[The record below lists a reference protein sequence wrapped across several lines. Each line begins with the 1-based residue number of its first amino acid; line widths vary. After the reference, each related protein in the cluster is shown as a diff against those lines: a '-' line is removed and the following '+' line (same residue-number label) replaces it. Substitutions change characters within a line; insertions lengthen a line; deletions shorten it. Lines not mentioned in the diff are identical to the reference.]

1 MPIVYLQPSDLSA
14 VQAARVLEFLN
25 TATSAAQLDR
35 DIEFPGE
42 PDIGLRLGQRL
53 LDARAALGGRFTDI
67 VQVRAIRLIGP
78 ERFTEICVAA
88 LGLEPTRWVELFYDG
103 DPYATPTETG
113 LVLTLALHPQD
124 AWLGEPRTLRL
135 QVNDHGGTPRAG
147 VAVTVQTSIGRLV
160 YLYGFR
166 RIEGQ
171 AVTVLTGGD
180 GSAELELLTP
190 PAEPLTENQQAA
202 LETAL
207 GGLDPQAAHPLALEA
222 GLRAMA
228 DTYLRDRSY
237 SLRSAVDLYV
247 RDAHGAAIDTISRA
261 RWKLAWPVDSGL
273 IQADVLDAEDRGSS
287 IARAVRTA
295 TWIDWVEPWVSF
307 LADVL
312 EGGTGLEEDLAA
324 RAKTGDGAVID
335 DLLNLA
341 QTHLAGRAGRAAE
354 WVGKRQVETA
364 VDRFIGSGVDVLPAA
379 TRDAVVSQ
387 LGVAAA
393 GVGPRTLGSYTLNA
407 ATRQDLGQR
416 IDTVAELNLAEFEH
430 IGVLAR
436 EVEARA
442 SAVDT
447 QLRQVQELAQAVNQD
462 RLAIDARVD
471 SFDTRYQSFDTRYS
485 SFDTRYSSFDTRYA
499 DFDSRYSSFDTRY
512 TSFDTRYAD
521 FDSRSTLIGTRLND
535 FDVRYGQFSTDVSR
549 FNTDLAT
556 FDRNR
561 VTLNTRIDSVDT
573 NLRNV
578 VSANNLRLT
587 RG

>member
-14 VQAARVLEFLN
+14 VQAARVLAFLN
-25 TATSAAQLDR
+25 AATSAEQLAR
-35 DIEFPGE
+35 DIEFPRE
-42 PDIGLRLGQRL
+42 PDIGVRLGQRL
-53 LDARAALGGRFTDI
+53 LDARAALGGSFTDI
-67 VQVRAIRLIGP
+67 VQVRAVRLIGP

-88 LGLEPTRWVELFYDG
+88 LGLDPVRWVELFYG
-103 DPYATPTETG
+103 GEPFATPTETG

-160 YLYGFR
+160 YLYGFQ

-190 PAEPLTENQQAA
+190 PSEPLTENQQAA

-207 GGLDPQAAHPLALEA
+207 GALDAAAAHPLALEA

-273 IQADVLDAEDRGSS
+273 IQADVLDAEDRGTSL
-287 IARAVRTA
+287 ARAVRTA

-312 EGGTGLEEDLAA
+312 EGEAPLEQDLAA
-324 RAKTGDGAVID
+324 RAQGGDGVVLDA
-335 DLLNLA
+335 LLNLA
-341 QTHLAGRAGRAAE
+341 QTHLAGRAGRTAE
-354 WVGKRQVETA
+354 WVGKRQVEAA
-364 VDRFIGSGVDVLPAA
+364 VDRFIGSTVDTLPAA
-379 TRDAVVSQ
+379 ARDAVVTQ

-393 GVGPRTLGSYTLNA
+393 GIGPRTLGSYTLNA
-407 ATRQDLGQR
+407 ATRQDLGSR
-416 IDTVAELNLAEFEH
+416 IDTVADLNLVEFER

-442 SAVDT
+442 TTVDT
-447 QLRQVQELAQAVNQD
+447 QLRQVQALALAVNQD
-462 RLAIDARVD
+462 RQAIDTRVD
-471 SFDTRYQSFDTRYS
+471 SFDTRYASFDTRYS

-499 DFDSRYSSFDTRY
+499 
-512 TSFDTRYAD
+512 SFDTRYAD
-521 FDSRSTLIGTRLND
+521 FDSRYTLLDSQLNQ
-535 FDVRYGQFSTDVSR
+535 FDLRYGQFSSELSR
-549 FNTDLAT
+549 FNTDLAR
-556 FDRNR
+556 FDQNR
-561 VTLNTRIDSVDT
+561 LALDTRIDRVDT
-573 NLRNV
+573 SLQNV
-578 VSANNLRLT
+578 VSVNNLRLT

>member
-14 VQAARVLEFLN
+14 IQAAQVLEFLN
-25 TATSAAQLDR
+25 AATSAAQLDR

-67 VQVRAIRLIGP
+67 AQVRSIRLIGP

-88 LGLEPTRWVELFYDG
+88 LGLDLTRWVELFFG
-103 DPYATPTETG
+103 GEPFATPTETG
-113 LVLTLALHPQD
+113 LELSMALHPQD

-147 VAVTVQTSIGRLV
+147 VAVTVQTSVGRLV

-166 RIEGQ
+166 HIEGQ

-190 PAEPLTENQQAA
+190 PSEPLTETQQAA

-247 RDAHGAAIDTISRA
+247 RDAHGAAIDTISRE
-261 RWKLAWPVDSGL
+261 RWKMAWPVDSGL
-273 IQADVLDAEDRGSS
+273 IQADVLDAKDRGTSL
-287 IARAVRTA
+287 ARAVRTA

-312 EGGTGLEEDLAA
+312 EGGTSLEEDLAA
-324 RAKTGDGAVID
+324 RARAGDGTVID
-335 DLLNLA
+335 DFLNLA
-341 QTHLAGRAGRAAE
+341 QARLAGHAGQAAE
-354 WVGKRQVETA
+354 WVGKRQIETA
-364 VDRFIGSGVDVLPAA
+364 IDRFIGSGIDTLPNEA
-379 TRDAVVSQ
+379 RDAVVTQ
-387 LGVAAA
+387 LGAAAA
-393 GVGPRTLGSYTLNA
+393 GVGPRTLGSYTLSA

-416 IDTVAELNLAEFEH
+416 IDTVTQLNLAEIEH
-430 IGVLAR
+430 LGTLAR

-442 SAVDT
+442 TTVDA
-447 QLRQVQELAQAVNQD
+447 QLKQVQALAQGVAQD
-462 RLAIDARVD
+462 RQSIDARIN
-471 SFDTRYQSFDTRYS
+471 SFDD
-485 SFDTRYSSFDTRYA
+485 RYA
-499 DFDSRYSSFDTRY
+499 SFDSRYASFDTRY
-512 TSFDTRYAD
+512 TD
-521 FDSRSTLIGTRLND
+521 FDSRYALIGTRLNE
-535 FDVRYGQFSTDVSR
+535 FDMRYGQFSTDFSR
-549 FNTDLAT
+549 FNTDLAS
-556 FDRNR
+556 FDQSQT
-561 VTLNTRIDSVDT
+561 TLTTRINSVDT
-573 NLRNV
+573 TLKNV
-578 VSANNLRLT
+578 VSVNNLRLT

>member
-25 TATSAAQLDR
+25 AASSAAQLDR

-53 LDARAALGGRFTDI
+53 LDARAALGGQFTDI

-88 LGLEPTRWVELFYDG
+88 LGLEPTRWVELFYGG

-113 LVLTLALHPQD
+113 LALTLALHPQD

-190 PAEPLTENQQAA
+190 PSEPLTETQQAA

-207 GGLDPQAAHPLALEA
+207 GGLDAQAAHPLALEA

-273 IQADVLDAEDRGSS
+273 IQADVLDAEDRGTSL
-287 IARAVRTA
+287 ARAVRTA

-312 EGGTGLEEDLAA
+312 EGGTPLEQDLAA
-324 RAKTGDGAVID
+324 RAKSGDGAVID

-364 VDRFIGSGVDVLPAA
+364 VDRFIGSGVDVLPGRRAQ
-379 TRDAVVSQ
+379 R
-387 LGVAAA
+387 VAAK
-393 GVGPRTLGSYTLNA
+393 RT
-407 ATRQDLGQR
+407 RPDLGQR
-416 IDTVAELNLAEFEH
+416 IDTVAQLNLAEFEH

-442 SAVDT
+442 TAVDA

-462 RLAIDARVD
+462 RLAIDTRID
-471 SFDTRYQSFDTRYS
+471 SFDTRYQSFDSRYASFDTRYS
-485 SFDTRYSSFDTRYA
+485 SFDSRYSSFDSRYASFDTRYA
-499 DFDSRYSSFDTRY
+499 DFDSRY
-512 TSFDTRYAD
+512 
-521 FDSRSTLIGTRLND
+521 TLIGTRLND

-556 FDRNR
+556 FDQNR

-573 NLRNV
+573 NLKNV
-578 VSANNLRLT
+578 VSVNNLRLT

>member
-14 VQAARVLEFLN
+14 VQAARVLAFLN
-25 TATSAAQLDR
+25 AASSAAQLDR

-53 LDARAALGGRFTDI
+53 LDARAALGGQFTDI
-67 VQVRAIRLIGP
+67 LQVRAIRLIGP

-88 LGLEPTRWVELFYDG
+88 LGLEPTRWVELFYGG
-103 DPYATPTETG
+103 DPYSTPTETG
-113 LVLTLALHPQD
+113 LALTLALHPQD

-190 PAEPLTENQQAA
+190 PSEPLTETQQAA

-207 GGLDPQAAHPLALEA
+207 GGLDAQAAHPLALEA

-273 IQADVLDAEDRGSS
+273 IQADVLDAEDRGTSL
-287 IARAVRTA
+287 ARAVRTA

-312 EGGTGLEEDLAA
+312 EGGTPLEQDLAT

-354 WVGKRQVETA
+354 WVGKRQVEAA

-379 TRDAVVSQ
+379 ARDAVVSQ

-393 GVGPRTLGSYTLNA
+393 EVGPRTLGSYTLSA

-416 IDTVAELNLAEFEH
+416 IDTVAQLNLAEFEH

-442 SAVDT
+442 TAVDA

-462 RLAIDARVD
+462 RLAIDTRID
-471 SFDTRYQSFDTRYS
+471 SFDTRYQSFDSRYASFDTRYS
-485 SFDTRYSSFDTRYA
+485 SFDSRYSSFDSRYASFDTRYA
-499 DFDSRYSSFDTRY
+499 DFDSRY
-512 TSFDTRYAD
+512 
-521 FDSRSTLIGTRLND
+521 TLIGTRLND

-556 FDRNR
+556 FDQNR

-573 NLRNV
+573 NLKNV
-578 VSANNLRLT
+578 VSVNNLRLT

>member
-14 VQAARVLEFLN
+14 VQAARVLDFLN
-25 TATSAAQLDR
+25 AATSAEQLAR
-35 DIEFPGE
+35 DIEFPRE
-42 PDIGLRLGQRL
+42 PDIGVRLGQRL
-53 LDARAALGGRFTDI
+53 LDARAALGGSFTDI
-67 VQVRAIRLIGP
+67 VQVRAVRLIGP

-88 LGLEPTRWVELFYDG
+88 LGLDPARWVELFYG
-103 DPYATPTETG
+103 GEPFATPTETG

-160 YLYGFR
+160 YLYGFQ

-190 PAEPLTENQQAA
+190 PSEPLTENQQAA

-207 GGLDPQAAHPLALEA
+207 GGLDPGAAHPLALEA

-273 IQADVLDAEDRGSS
+273 IQADVLDAEDRGTSL
-287 IARAVRTA
+287 ARAVRTA

-312 EGGTGLEEDLAA
+312 EGEAPLEQDLAA
-324 RAKTGDGAVID
+324 RTQGGDGVALD

-341 QTHLAGRAGRAAE
+341 QTHLAGRAGRTAE
-354 WVGKRQVETA
+354 WVGKRQVEAA
-364 VDRFIGSGVDVLPAA
+364 VDRFLGSSADTLPATA
-379 TRDAVVSQ
+379 RDAVVTQ
-387 LGVAAA
+387 LGAAAA
-393 GVGPRTLGSYTLNA
+393 GIGPRTLGSYTLNA
-407 ATRQDLGQR
+407 ATRQDLGSR
-416 IDTVAELNLAEFEH
+416 IDTVADLNLTEFER

-442 SAVDT
+442 STVDT
-447 QLRQVQELAQAVNQD
+447 QLRQVQALAQAVNQD
-462 RLAIDARVD
+462 RLAVDTRIDGFDTRYA
-471 SFDTRYQSFDTRYS
+471 SFDTRYA
-485 SFDTRYSSFDTRYA
+485 SFDTRYA
-499 DFDSRYSSFDTRY
+499 DFDNRY
-512 TSFDTRYAD
+512 TLLDSQLNQFD
-521 FDSRSTLIGTRLND
+521 L
-535 FDVRYGQFSTDVSR
+535 RYGQFSSELSR
-549 FNTDLAT
+549 FNTDLAR
-556 FDRNR
+556 FDQNR
-561 VTLNTRIDSVDT
+561 LALDTRIDRVDT
-573 NLRNV
+573 SLQNV
-578 VSANNLRLT
+578 VSVNNLRLT

>member
-14 VQAARVLEFLN
+14 VQAVQVLEFLN
-25 TATSAAQLDR
+25 TATSAEQLAR
-35 DIEFPGE
+35 DIEFPRE
-42 PDIGLRLGQRL
+42 PDIGVRLGQRL
-53 LDARAALGGRFTDI
+53 LDARAALGGRYTDI
-67 VQVRAIRLIGP
+67 AQVRAVRLIGP

-88 LGLEPTRWVELFYDG
+88 LGLDTARWVELFYG
-103 DPYATPTETG
+103 GTPFATPTETG
-113 LVLTLALHPQD
+113 LVLTLALHPQQ

-147 VAVTVQTSIGRLV
+147 VAVTVQSSVGQLI
-160 YLYGFR
+160 YLYGFQ

-190 PAEPLTENQQAA
+190 PSEPLTENQQAA

-207 GGLDPQAAHPLALEA
+207 GGLDAAAAHPLALEA
-222 GLRAMA
+222 ALRAMA

-261 RWKLAWPVDSGL
+261 RWKLAWPADSGL
-273 IQADVLDAEDRGSS
+273 IQADVLDADDRGTSL
-287 IARAVRTA
+287 ARAVRTA

-312 EGGTGLEEDLAA
+312 EGDAALDQGLAA
-324 RAKTGDGAVID
+324 RAKKGDGAVLD

-341 QTHLAGRAGRAAE
+341 QSHLAGRAGRTAE
-354 WVGKRQVETA
+354 WVGKRQVEDA
-364 VDRFIGSGVDVLPAA
+364 VDRFVGSGVDVLPAA
-379 TRDAVVSQ
+379 ARDVVVAQ
-387 LGVAAA
+387 FGVAAA
-393 GVGPRTLGSYTLNA
+393 EVGPRTLGSYTLSA
-407 ATRQDLGQR
+407 ATRKDLDQR
-416 IDTVAELNLAEFEH
+416 IDTVAQLNLAELEH
-430 IGVLAR
+430 IGTLAR

-447 QLRQVQELAQAVNQD
+447 QLRQVQELALAVNRD
-462 RLAIDARVD
+462 RQAIDTRVD
-471 SFDTRYQSFDTRYS
+471 SFDARYQSFDSRYASFDTRYS
-485 SFDTRYSSFDTRYA
+485 SFD
-499 DFDSRYSSFDTRY
+499 SRYSSFDSRY

-521 FDSRSTLIGTRLND
+521 FDRRYTLVGTRLND

-573 NLRNV
+573 NLKNV
-578 VSANNLRLT
+578 VSANNLRLP